1 MEDEEN
7 GLLVQE
13 DEELEQTNQTENA
26 EDTTAEENVENVD
39 VDDTENEDVET
50 SEETNEEN
58 VEEKKTLAEILKENP
73 ELQEEYNNSI
83 KTRLNRQKN
92 SLARQYDEKYKRINN
107 VLNAGLHTNN
117 IEEATE
123 KLENF
128 YKEQGIDIPSSERNY
143 SDEDLQILAKHDAN
157 KIIELGY
164 EAIVDELDTLVE
176 KGLDNMTQKEKLIFK
191 ELEQERS
198 SESKNIELQK
208 IGAKQEILDS
218 KEFKD
223 FASMYKEDVPI
234 TKVYEMYTKSMP
246 KPEIEPIGNL
256 NNQKAKVEKTTYTP
270 DEVDRLTAK
279 DYENPEVMKR
289 VRESMLKWGK

>member
-7 GLLVQE
+7 ELLVQE
-13 DEELEQTNQTENA
+13 NEELEQTNETENT
-26 EDTTAEENVENVD
+26 EDTTVEENVENVD
-39 VDDTENEDVET
+39 VNNTENEDVEET
-50 SEETNEEN
+50 KEEEK

-191 ELEQERS
+191 ELEAKRS
-198 SESKNIELQK
+198 SEVNNIELQK
-208 IGAKQEILDS
+208 IGAKKEILDS
-218 KEFKD
+218 QDFKD
-223 FASMYKEDVPI
+223 YASLFKENVPI
-234 TKVYEMYTKSMP
+234 TKVYESYTKKMP
-246 KPEIEPIGNL
+246 EPDIEPIGKL
-256 NNQKAKVEKTTYTP
+256 NNQKAKEEKTFYSQA
-270 DEVDRLTAK
+270 DVDRLTSK
-279 DYENPEVMKR
+279 DLDNPKIMER
-289 VRESMLKWGK
+289 VRASMLQWK